1 MASLANQRPRR
12 SCAICQLACA
22 AKRGFAIIKYVDQQP
37 TLKYLSRPLEHDPDR
52 ENAQRFN
59 DGACDARGRFF
70 AGTLETLDPP
80 YAGQLWCFD
89 PLVGE
94 GKARLVDGD
103 IHVSQRVLCLESDGK
118 KAEGADGVCKGKQWH
133 GMES

>member
-1 MASLANQRPRR
+1 MRDMSARVRSETRVRHHQVRRPTTNSEVPLAPTRTRPR
-12 SCAICQLACA
+12 
-22 AKRGFAIIKYVDQQP
+22 P
-37 TLKYLSRPLEHDPDR
+37 